1 MKKDLKSL
9 DFGLL
14 GVSVYRGV
22 IITKM
27 IGGYMVLNTK
37 CKSQEEVNT
46 VIDKSLKDIGNSII
60 IE

>member
-22 IITKM
+22 LITKM

-37 CKSQEEVNT
+37 CKSQEEVDI
-46 VIDKSLKDIGNSII
+46 VIDKSLKDIGN
-60 IE
+60 